1 MATKIEIEVDEHACV
16 TEILLNGAKL
26 KHVKTI
32 HIERHKS
39 FIEVAVT
46 ELDNP
51 VVLLDAGLEV
61 RLIPSKRLQ

>member
-1 MATKIEIEVDEHACV
+1 MATKIEIEVDEHADV
-16 TEILLNGAKL
+16 KEILLNGAKL

-32 HIERHKS
+32 HLERHNS
-39 FIEVAVT
+39 YIEIVAS
-46 ELDNP
+46 EADNP